1 MNRSHALTAA
11 TAIALAL
18 SIETLAD
25 AQQAQ
30 TGGAPRPDRKVVVV
44 GENPAVRKLDKEGGT
59 AVASGDLFRVTWS
72 PAGAGTICAIKVTD
86 AASTSN
92 NLTIAIYDN
101 KAVYDYM
108 VKEIRPDYGKY
119 TPMRGTITQKDTPV
133 SNGTFT
139 RTETCRSDEYTVDLI
154 WKDLG
159 QARFTDAPM
168 FNNAVQMAMTMVPAA
183 GGDIVVNGKSA
194 PGTWYAR
201 GGGIGTG
208 ADLMLAEV
216 WRR

>member
-1 MNRSHALTAA
+1 MNKYELSAA
-11 TAIALAL
+11 AGALAVAV
-18 SIETLAD
+18 SIVGLAQ

-30 TGGAPRPDRKVVVV
+30 TAAAAPPERKVVVV

-72 PAGAGTICAIKVTD
+72 PAGAGTVCAIRITD
-86 AASTSN
+86 AANAAAS
-92 NLTIAIYDN
+92 LMIAIYDS
-101 KAVYDYM
+101 KPVYDYL
-108 VKEIRPDYGKY
+108 VKEIRPDYGTY
-119 TPMRGTITQKDTPV
+119 APMQGTITQKDSPTAG
-133 SNGTFT
+133 GTFT
-139 RTETCRSDEYTVDLI
+139 RTETCRSDKYAVDLI
-154 WKDLG
+154 WRDLG

-168 FNNAVQMAMTMVPAA
+168 FNNTVQMAMTMVPAA
-183 GGDIVVNGKSA
+183 GGDIVINGKSA

-208 ADLMLAEV
+208 AYLMLAEV

>member
-1 MNRSHALTAA
+1 LT
-11 TAIALAL
+11 LAL
-18 SIETLAD
+18 SIAVPR
-25 AQQAQ
+25 AQQTPA
-30 TGGAPRPDRKVVVV
+30 GAGAPPSGQPERKVVVV

-59 AVASGDLFRVTWS
+59 AVASGDFFRVTWS
-72 PAGAGTICAIKVTD
+72 PAGAGSICAIRVTD
-86 AASTSN
+86 ATDSAG
-92 NLTIAIYDN
+92 NLMIAIYDS

-119 TPMRGTITQKDTPV
+119 TPVQGTITQKDTPV
-133 SNGTFT
+133 ASGTFT
-139 RTETCRSDEYTVDLI
+139 RTETCRSDKYTVDLI

-168 FNNAVQMAMTMVPAA
+168 FNNTVQMAMTMVPAA
-183 GGDIVVNGKSA
+183 SGDIVINGKSA

-208 ADLMLAEV
+208 AYLMLAEV

>member
-1 MNRSHALTAA
+1 MNRYTVSAA
-11 TAIALAL
+11 AGVLAVAVSISALAH
-18 SIETLAD
+18 

-30 TGGAPRPDRKVVVV
+30 TAAVAPPERKVVVV

-72 PAGAGTICAIKVTD
+72 PAGAGTICAIRITGVANE
-86 AASTSN
+86 AAS
-92 NLTIAIYDN
+92 LMIAIYDS

-119 TPMRGTITQKDTPV
+119 ISMQGTITQKDSPAAG
-133 SNGTFT
+133 GTFT
-139 RTETCRSDEYTVDLI
+139 RTETCRSDKSTVDLI
-154 WKDLG
+154 WRDLG

-168 FNNAVQMAMTMVPAA
+168 FSNTVQMAMTMVPAA
-183 GGDIVVNGKSA
+183 GADIVINGKTA

-201 GGGIGTG
+201 GGGMGTG
-208 ADLMLAEV
+208 AYLMLAEV